1 MRDLIIFAH
10 TLFTNVL
17 ISFLKYF
24 FFSLTHTSCMI
35 LINKILSLNI
45 EAILAVMNTTE
56 LVVEMRPD
64 GIQARTGFKPMT
76 SAIPLQRS
84 TN

>member
-1 MRDLIIFAH
+1 M
-10 TLFTNVL
+10 
-17 ISFLKYF
+17 K
-24 FFSLTHTSCMI
+24 
-35 LINKILSLNI
+35 LINKMLSSNI
-45 EAILAVMNTTE
+45 EAILAVMNTNE

-64 GIQARTGFKPMT
+64 KIQARTGFKPMT

>member
-1 MRDLIIFAH
+1 
-10 TLFTNVL
+10 
-17 ISFLKYF
+17 
-24 FFSLTHTSCMI
+24 MI
-35 LINKILSLNI
+35 LINKILSSNI
-45 EAILAVMNTTE
+45 EAILAVMNTNE

-64 GIQARTGFKPMT
+64 KIQVRTGFKPMT

>member
-1 MRDLIIFAH
+1 
-10 TLFTNVL
+10 
-17 ISFLKYF
+17 
-24 FFSLTHTSCMI
+24 MI

-64 GIQARTGFKPMT
+64 EIQARTGFKPMT

>member
-17 ISFLKYF
+17 ISLLKYF
-24 FFSLTHTSCMI
+24 FFSLTHTSCMK
-35 LINKILSLNI
+35 LINKILSSNI
-45 EAILAVMNTTE
+45 EAILAVMNTNE

-64 GIQARTGFKPMT
+64 KIQARTGFKPMT